1 MATDLVNATIANIIA
16 ENVTTIL
23 NATLE
28 MPLLANA
35 TEVATP
41 VIVDPSIPVQS
52 ESDLFY
58 AGLTQSF
65 LLVFLAEIGDKTFI
79 MVMLLANKM
88 NKLLLW
94 FFATIAMNIMNA
106 ISVTIGTI
114 FPLFMPKIVISIVV
128 IALFFTFGLKMLYNG
143 ICHKEAEGG
152 DDEIE
157 EAKEAIERIEA
168 VNQMKE
174 PLLGEEHR
182 QTQKTSSWKFWERS
196 QYTLFMFL
204 LMCTEWGDVS
214 QVVAI
219 GLAAKYGMISIIIGG
234 GLAFAACITF
244 AILLGSC
251 VSKFCTERVMSLVSG
266 CLFTGFGIRELYYV
280 LSGQV

>member
-1 MATDLVNATIANIIA
+1 MAAELANATIANIIA
-16 ENVTTIL
+16 ENITTIL

-28 MPLLANA
+28 
-35 TEVATP
+35 TP
-41 VIVDPSIPVQS
+41 VLSNFTDVTTPIIVDPVAPALS

-114 FPLFMPKIVISIVV
+114 FPLFLPKILISIVV
-128 IALFFTFGLKMLYNG
+128 IVLFFTFGLKMLYNG

-157 EAKEAIERIEA
+157 EAKEAIEKIEA
-168 VNQMKE
+168 VNNMRE
-174 PLLGEEHR
+174 PLLGEDQR
-182 QTQKTSSWKFWERS
+182 QNPKRSSWKFWERS

-214 QVVAI
+214 
-219 GLAAKYGMISIIIGG
+219 
-234 GLAFAACITF
+234 
-244 AILLGSC
+244 
-251 VSKFCTERVMSLVSG
+251 
-266 CLFTGFGIRELYYV
+266 
-280 LSGQV
+280 

>member
-1 MATDLVNATIANIIA
+1 MAAELANATIANIIA

-23 NATLE
+23 NATLDTPILSNVTDVTT
-28 MPLLANA
+28 PL
-35 TEVATP
+35 
-41 VIVDPSIPVQS
+41 IVDPASPLQS
-52 ESDLFY
+52 ETDLFY

-94 FFATIAMNIMNA
+94 FFATVAMNIMNA

-114 FPLFMPKIVISIVV
+114 FPLFMPKVVISIVV
-128 IALFFTFGLKMLYNG
+128 IVLFFTFGLKMLYNG

-157 EAKEAIERIEA
+157 EAKEAIEKIEA
-168 VNQMKE
+168 VNE
-174 PLLGEEHR
+174 IRDPLLGEDQR
-182 QTQKTSSWKFWERS
+182 QNPKKSSWKFWERS

-204 LMCTEWGDVS
+204 LMCSEWGDVS

-219 GLAAKYGMISIIIGG
+219 GLAAKYGMLSIIIGG

-244 AILLGSC
+244 AILLGSF
-251 VSKFCTERVMSLVSG
+251 VSKFCTERLMSLVSG

-280 LSGQV
+280 LSGQA

>member
-1 MATDLVNATIANIIA
+1 MAAELANATIANIIA

-28 MPLLANA
+28 
-35 TEVATP
+35 TP
-41 VIVDPSIPVQS
+41 VLSNFTDVTTPIIVDPVAPALS

-114 FPLFMPKIVISIVV
+114 FPLFLPKILISIVV
-128 IALFFTFGLKMLYNG
+128 IVLFFTFGLKMLYNG

-157 EAKEAIERIEA
+157 EAKEAIEKIEA
-168 VNQMKE
+168 VNNMRE
-174 PLLGEEHR
+174 PLLGEDQR
-182 QTQKTSSWKFWERS
+182 QNPKRSSWKFWERS

-214 QVVAI
+214 
-219 GLAAKYGMISIIIGG
+219 
-234 GLAFAACITF
+234 
-244 AILLGSC
+244 
-251 VSKFCTERVMSLVSG
+251 
-266 CLFTGFGIRELYYV
+266 
-280 LSGQV
+280 

>member
-1 MATDLVNATIANIIA
+1 MAAELANATIANIIA
-16 ENVTTIL
+16 ENVTAIL

-28 MPLLANA
+28 
-35 TEVATP
+35 TP
-41 VIVDPSIPVQS
+41 VLSNFTDVTTPIIVDPVAPALS

-114 FPLFMPKIVISIVV
+114 FPLFLPKILISIVV
-128 IALFFTFGLKMLYNG
+128 IVLFFTFGLKMLYNG

-157 EAKEAIERIEA
+157 EAKEAIEKIEA
-168 VNQMKE
+168 VNNMRE
-174 PLLGEEHR
+174 PLLGEDQR
-182 QTQKTSSWKFWERS
+182 QNPKRSSWKFWERS

-214 QVVAI
+214 
-219 GLAAKYGMISIIIGG
+219 
-234 GLAFAACITF
+234 
-244 AILLGSC
+244 
-251 VSKFCTERVMSLVSG
+251 
-266 CLFTGFGIRELYYV
+266 
-280 LSGQV
+280 

>member
-1 MATDLVNATIANIIA
+1 MAAELANATIANIIA
-16 ENVTTIL
+16 ENITTIL

-28 MPLLANA
+28 
-35 TEVATP
+35 TP
-41 VIVDPSIPVQS
+41 VLSNSTDVTTPIIVDPAATALS

-79 MVMLLANKM
+79 MVMLLASKM
-88 NKLLLW
+88 NKILLW

-114 FPLFMPKIVISIVV
+114 FPLFLPKILISIVV
-128 IALFFTFGLKMLYNG
+128 IVLFFTFGLKMLYNG

-157 EAKEAIERIEA
+157 EAKEAIEKIDA
-168 VNQMKE
+168 VNNMKE
-174 PLLGEEHR
+174 PLLGEDQR
-182 QTQKTSSWKFWERS
+182 QSPKRSSWKFWERS

-214 QVVAI
+214 
-219 GLAAKYGMISIIIGG
+219 
-234 GLAFAACITF
+234 
-244 AILLGSC
+244 
-251 VSKFCTERVMSLVSG
+251 
-266 CLFTGFGIRELYYV
+266 
-280 LSGQV
+280 

>member
-1 MATDLVNATIANIIA
+1 M
-16 ENVTTIL
+16 
-23 NATLE
+23 
-28 MPLLANA
+28 
-35 TEVATP
+35 
-41 VIVDPSIPVQS
+41 
-52 ESDLFY
+52 
-58 AGLTQSF
+58 
-65 LLVFLAEIGDKTFI
+65 LVFLAEIGDKTFI

-94 FFATIAMNIMNA
+94 FFATVAMNIMNA

-128 IALFFTFGLKMLYNG
+128 IVLFFTFGLKMLYNG

-157 EAKEAIERIEA
+157 EAKEAIEKIEA
-168 VNQMKE
+168 VNLMRE
-174 PLLGEEHR
+174 PLLGEDQR
-182 QTQKTSSWKFWERS
+182 QNPKKSSWKFWERS

-219 GLAAKYGMISIIIGG
+219 GLAAKYGMLSIIIGG

>member
-1 MATDLVNATIANIIA
+1 MTAEVVNATIANIIS
-16 ENVTTIL
+16 ENVTSIL
-23 NATLE
+23 NATLDR
-28 MPLLANA
+28 PFLSNFADANS
-35 TEVATP
+35 TI
-41 VIVDPSIPVQS
+41 IVDPVDPPLS

-114 FPLFMPKIVISIVV
+114 FPLFLPKILISIVV
-128 IALFFTFGLKMLYNG
+128 IVLFFTFGLKMLYNG

-157 EAKEAIERIEA
+157 EAKEAIEKIEA
-168 VNQMKE
+168 VNNMRE
-174 PLLGEEHR
+174 PLLGEDQR
-182 QTQKTSSWKFWERS
+182 QNPKRSSWKFWERS

-214 QVVAI
+214 
-219 GLAAKYGMISIIIGG
+219 
-234 GLAFAACITF
+234 
-244 AILLGSC
+244 
-251 VSKFCTERVMSLVSG
+251 
-266 CLFTGFGIRELYYV
+266 
-280 LSGQV
+280 

>member
-1 MATDLVNATIANIIA
+1 MATEIVNATIANIIA

-23 NATLE
+23 NATFDA
-28 MPLLANA
+28 PLLASNV
-35 TEVATP
+35 TETATP
-41 VIVDPSIPVQS
+41 VIVDPTGPVQN
-52 ESDLFY
+52 ESNLFY

-88 NKLLLW
+88 NKILLW

-106 ISVTIGTI
+106 ISVVIGTI
-114 FPLFMPKIVISIVV
+114 FPLFMPKIVISIIV
-128 IALFFTFGLKMLYNG
+128 ITLFFAFGLKMLYNG
-143 ICHKEAEGG
+143 IFFKEPEGG
-152 DDEIE
+152 ADDEIE

-168 VNQMKE
+168 VNQMQD

-182 QTQKTSSWKFWERS
+182 QVAKKSSWKFWERS

-214 QVVAI
+214 
-219 GLAAKYGMISIIIGG
+219 
-234 GLAFAACITF
+234 
-244 AILLGSC
+244 
-251 VSKFCTERVMSLVSG
+251 
-266 CLFTGFGIRELYYV
+266 
-280 LSGQV
+280 

>member
-1 MATDLVNATIANIIA
+1 M
-16 ENVTTIL
+16 
-23 NATLE
+23 
-28 MPLLANA
+28 
-35 TEVATP
+35 
-41 VIVDPSIPVQS
+41 
-52 ESDLFY
+52 
-58 AGLTQSF
+58 
-65 LLVFLAEIGDKTFI
+65 LVFLAEIGDKTFI

-94 FFATIAMNIMNA
+94 FFATVAMNIMNA

-128 IALFFTFGLKMLYNG
+128 IVLFFTFGLKTLYNG

-157 EAKEAIERIEA
+157 EAKEAIEKIEA
-168 VNQMKE
+168 VNQMRE
-174 PLLGEEHR
+174 PLLGEDQR
-182 QTQKTSSWKFWERS
+182 QNPKQSSWKFWERS

-219 GLAAKYGMISIIIGG
+219 GLAAKYGMLSIIIGG